1 MFVVMNFMWLY
12 QGWLRT
18 AAIYIVTMLK
28 TTNISS
34 IFIYFFFPSFLENN
48 IKREFFANAIDLWW
62 WK

>member
-18 AAIYIVTMLK
+18 TAIYIVTMLK
-28 TTNISS
+28 NISS
-34 IFIYFFFPSFLENN
+34 ILIYFFFPSFLENN
-48 IKREFFANAIDLWW
+48 TKRQFFANAIDLWS